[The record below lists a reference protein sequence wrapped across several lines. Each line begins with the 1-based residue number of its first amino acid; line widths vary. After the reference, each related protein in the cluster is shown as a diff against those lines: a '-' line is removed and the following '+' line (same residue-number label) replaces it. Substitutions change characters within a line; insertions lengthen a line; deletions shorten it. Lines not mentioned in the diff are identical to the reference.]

1 MLALLF
7 LPCVSYSFNFLD
19 GYSFLNDIK
28 EMKGRKQR
36 KVFERGDFTWASL
49 SKQRFAVER
58 IEKGDPE
65 FTKFLKVK
73 ERSHGSH

>member
-1 MLALLF
+1 MLVLL
-7 LPCVSYSFNFLD
+7 LLACVSFNFNFSD

-36 KVFERGDFTWASL
+36 KVFERGDFTWGVL

-58 IEKGDPE
+58 IEKGDP
-65 FTKFLKVK
+65 
-73 ERSHGSH
+73 